1 MYAMTAAPRSFLDEF
16 FRDFERSAA
25 ATRTFQP
32 SADVVEVDGGWRVR
46 LELPGVA
53 KESVKVEVKENVL
66 SVSGEKLDPYSDKP
80 SYRQSEV
87 GYGKFARTFRLSQS
101 IDRDRIEAR
110 FENGVLEIALVP
122 RPEVGPRSIEI
133 R

>member
-1 MYAMTAAPRSFLDEF
+1 MYATINPRSFIDEF
-16 FRDFERSAA
+16 FRDVERASAS
-25 ATRTFQP
+25 ATPVFQP
-32 SADVVEVDGGWRVR
+32 RAEVVEVENGWKVR

-53 KESVKVEVKENVL
+53 KESVKVEVKENLL
-66 SVSGEKLDPYSDKP
+66 SVSGEKPDPYAEGRKF
-80 SYRQSEV
+80 RHGEL

-101 IDRDRIEAR
+101 IDREAIEAK

-122 RPEVGPRSIEI
+122 RPETGSRAIEI

>member
-1 MYAMTAAPRSFLDEF
+1 MYAMTASPRTFLDEF
-16 FRDFERSAA
+16 FRDFERSALK
-25 ATRTFQP
+25 TPTFQP
-32 SADVVEVDGGWRVR
+32 AADVLEVDGGWRVR

-66 SVSGEKLDPYSDKP
+66 SVSGEKADPYTEKT

-87 GYGKFARTFRLSQS
+87 GYGKFARTFRLSQA
-101 IDRDRIEAR
+101 IDRDRIEAK
-110 FENGVLEIALVP
+110 FDNGVLEISLVP
-122 RPEVGPRSIEI
+122 RPEVGPRAIEI